1 MHVNKI
7 LYVWSKSFHIK
18 FLFPYICFI
27 FITYVTLQFNPHF
40 IFYIPI
46 YRVITNNCR
55 GHTQYTPD
63 ATPCDF
69 FLWGYV
75 KDQVYVPPFP
85 AVILELKVVIRTA
98 IETITAYMR
107 NELDYRVDVCRIPN
121 DAHIEHL

>member
-46 YRVITNNCR
+46 YRVITNNYR

-75 KDQVYVPPFP
+75 KDHVYVSPLPAKYRYESEPP
-85 AVILELKVVIRTA
+85 LKPSPLTC
-98 IETITAYMR
+98 
-107 NELDYRVDVCRIPN
+107 YRQFGTNWIIVLMFVESQRV
-121 DAHIEHL
+121 HI